1 MTSGHPEHS
10 ADPSMPRILGLY
22 ETHLTVADLQRSIA
36 FYRDVLKLEVATV
49 IENRNVAF
57 LWIDDKRMGMLG
69 LWETGSAPLRMRL
82 HIAFRISLDDVLRSA
97 VTLKA
102 HGVQPK
108 GFNGEPLDEPVVI
121 GWMPAI
127 SQYFSDPD
135 GHSIE
140 FIHVL
145 EDEADPGFGVKPY
158 SQWLSRPKPA
168 V

>member
-1 MTSGHPEHS
+1 MSNDHPEDS
-10 ADPSMPRILGLY
+10 ADPSIPRILGLY
-22 ETHLTVADLQRSIA
+22 ETHLTVADLQRSVA
-36 FYRDVLKLEVATV
+36 FYRDVLKLEVATI

-97 VTLKA
+97 AALKA

-108 GFNGEPLDEPVVI
+108 GFTGEPIDEPVVQ
-121 GWMPAI
+121 GWVPAV

-145 EDEADPGFGVKPY
+145 EDAADPDFGVKPY

-168 V
+168 A

>member
-1 MTSGHPEHS
+1 MTSSHQECP
-10 ADPSMPRILGLY
+10 ADASMPHILGLY

-36 FYRDVLKLEVATV
+36 FYRDILQLELATV
-49 IENRNVAF
+49 IEDRRVAF
-57 LWIDDKRMGMLG
+57 LWIDDKRTGMLG

-97 VTLKA
+97 AALKA
-102 HGVQPK
+102 HGIQPK
-108 GFNGEPLDEPVVI
+108 GFNGEPLDEPVVL
-121 GWMPAI
+121 GWMPSV

-145 EDEADPGFGVKPY
+145 EAEADAGFGVKPY
-158 SQWLSRPKPA
+158 SQWLSRPKPVA
-168 V
+168 

>member
-1 MTSGHPEHS
+1 MTIGHPEHS
-10 ADPSMPRILGLY
+10 DDPLMPRILGLY

-57 LWIDDKRMGMLG
+57 LWIGDKRMGMLG

-97 VTLKA
+97 AALQA

-108 GFNGEPLDEPVVI
+108 GFHGEPLDEPVVL
-121 GWMPAI
+121 GWVPAV

-145 EDEADPGFGVKPY
+145 EDAADPDFGVKPY
-158 SQWLSRPKPA
+158 SQWLSRPKPTA
-168 V
+168 

>member
-1 MTSGHPEHS
+1 MTNGHPEHA

-22 ETHLTVADLQRSIA
+22 ETHLTVADLQRSIG
-36 FYRDVLKLEVATV
+36 FYRDILKLELATV
-49 IENRNVAF
+49 IEDRRVAF
-57 LWIDDKRMGMLG
+57 FWIDDKRMGMLG

-82 HIAFRISLDDVLRSA
+82 HIAFRTSLDDLLRSA
-97 VTLKA
+97 AALKA

-108 GFNGEPLDEPVVI
+108 GFNGEPLDEPVVL
-121 GWMPAI
+121 GWVPAV

-145 EDEADPGFGVKPY
+145 EDAADPGFGVKPY
-158 SQWLSRPKPA
+158 SQWLSRPKPS

>member
-1 MTSGHPEHS
+1 MVDAPV
-10 ADPSMPRILGLY
+10 PQILGLY
-22 ETHLTVADLQRSIA
+22 ETHLTVADLQRSIG
-36 FYRDVLKLEVATV
+36 FYRDILKLEVATI

-57 LWIDDKRMGMLG
+57 LWIGDKRTSMLG

-82 HIAFRISLDDVLRSA
+82 HIAFRTTLDDVVRSA
-97 VTLKA
+97 AALKA

-108 GFNGEPLDEPVVI
+108 GFHGEPLDEPVVA
-121 GWMPAI
+121 GWMPAV

-145 EDEADPGFGVKPY
+145 EEPADPSFGVKPY
-158 SQWLSRPKPA
+158 SQWLSRPKPTI
-168 V
+168 

>member
-1 MTSGHPEHS
+1 MTGASKEMVNVP
-10 ADPSMPRILGLY
+10 MPQILGLY
-22 ETHLTVADLQRSIA
+22 ETHLTVADLQRSIG
-36 FYRDVLKLEVATV
+36 FYRDILKLEVATI

-57 LWIDDKRMGMLG
+57 LWIGDKRTSMLG

-82 HIAFRISLDDVLRSA
+82 HIAFRTTLDDVVRSA
-97 VTLKA
+97 AALKA

-108 GFNGEPLDEPVVI
+108 GFHGEPLDEPVVA
-121 GWMPAI
+121 GWMPAV

-145 EDEADPGFGVKPY
+145 DEAADPGFGVKPY
-158 SQWLSRPKPA
+158 SQWLARPTQA
-168 V
+168 I

>member
-1 MTSGHPEHS
+1 MTTSSPTQ
-10 ADPSMPRILGLY
+10 AVDAQMPDITGLY
-22 ETHLTVADLQRSIA
+22 ETHLTVSDLQRSIG
-36 FYRDVLKLEVATV
+36 FYRDILKLEVATV
-49 IENRNVAF
+49 IESRNVAF
-57 LWIDDKRMGMLG
+57 LWIGDKRTSMLG

-82 HIAFRISLDDVLRSA
+82 HIAFRTTLDDVVRSA
-97 VTLKA
+97 AALKA

-108 GFNGEPLDEPVVI
+108 GFNGEPLDEPVVV
-121 GWMPAI
+121 GWMPAV

-145 EDEADPGFGVKPY
+145 EEAADPGFGVKPY
-158 SQWLSRPKPA
+158 SHWLSRPKQT